1 MADETVKEE
10 TPLNHNLA
18 PMLQEF
24 IKTFGASLDMRL
36 WYKLVQEEL
45 AELED
50 AMKKANKADTLKEL
64 CDVLYVYTPFN
75 HFIHHVVENDL
86 LHEDEA
92 KEITDYLQSNFK
104 IFQKAA
110 AMFPPMVV
118 YEAFV
123 RVHKSNMS
131 KLGLDGKP
139 IKRAD
144 GKVMKGP
151 NYAPPDLS
159 DLVEDAA

>member
-1 MADETVKEE
+1 MTDTM
-10 TPLNHNLA
+10 NLG

-24 IKTFGASLDMRL
+24 IKAFGASLDARL
-36 WYKLVQEEL
+36 WYKLVKEEL
-45 AELED
+45 AELKE
-50 AMKKANKADTLKEL
+50 AMDKDDKANTLKEL
-64 CDVLYVYTPFN
+64 CDVLYVYGPFN
-75 HFIHHVVENDL
+75 TFIETAVQADL
-86 LHEDEA
+86 IPEEEA
-92 KEITDYLQSNFK
+92 KEITEYLQTNMK
-104 IFQKAA
+104 IFQKAVTL
-110 AMFPPMVV
+110 FPPMVV

-139 IKRAD
+139 IKRED

-151 NYAPPDLS
+151 NYTPPDLS

>member
-1 MADETVKEE
+1 MTDTM
-10 TPLNHNLA
+10 NLG

-24 IKTFGASLDMRL
+24 IKAFGASLDARL
-36 WYKLVQEEL
+36 WYKLVKEEL
-45 AELED
+45 AELKE
-50 AMKKANKADTLKEL
+50 AMDKDDKANTLKEL
-64 CDVLYVYTPFN
+64 CDVLYVYGPFN
-75 HFIHHVVENDL
+75 TFIETAVQADL
-86 LHEDEA
+86 IPEEEA
-92 KEITDYLQSNFK
+92 KEITEYLQNNMK
-104 IFQKAA
+104 IFQKAVTL
-110 AMFPPMVV
+110 FPPMVV

-139 IKRAD
+139 IKRED

>member
-1 MADETVKEE
+1 MTDTM
-10 TPLNHNLA
+10 NLG

-24 IKTFGASLDMRL
+24 IKAFGASLDARL
-36 WYKLVQEEL
+36 WYKLVKEEI
-45 AELED
+45 AELKE
-50 AMKKANKADTLKEL
+50 AMDKDDKANTLKEL
-64 CDVLYVYTPFN
+64 CDVLYVYGPFN
-75 HFIHHVVENDL
+75 TFIETAVQADL
-86 LHEDEA
+86 IPEEEA
-92 KEITDYLQSNFK
+92 KEITEYLQTNMK
-104 IFQKAA
+104 IFQKAVTL
-110 AMFPPMVV
+110 FPPMVV

-139 IKRAD
+139 IKRED

>member
-1 MADETVKEE
+1 MTDTM
-10 TPLNHNLA
+10 NLG

-24 IKTFGASLDMRL
+24 IKAFGASLDARL
-36 WYKLVQEEL
+36 WYKLVKEEL
-45 AELED
+45 AELKE
-50 AMKKANKADTLKEL
+50 AMDKDDKANTLKEL
-64 CDVLYVYTPFN
+64 CDVLYVYGPFN
-75 HFIHHVVENDL
+75 TFIETAVQADL
-86 LHEDEA
+86 IPEEEA
-92 KEITDYLQSNFK
+92 KEITEYLQANMK
-104 IFQKAA
+104 IFQKAVTL
-110 AMFPPMVV
+110 FPPMVV

-139 IKRAD
+139 IKRED

-151 NYAPPDLS
+151 NYTPPDLS

>member
-1 MADETVKEE
+1 MTDTM
-10 TPLNHNLA
+10 NLG

-24 IKTFGASLDMRL
+24 IKAFGASLDARL
-36 WYKLVQEEL
+36 WYKLVKEEL
-45 AELED
+45 AELKE
-50 AMKKANKADTLKEL
+50 AMDKDDKANTLKEL
-64 CDVLYVYTPFN
+64 CDVLYVYGPFN
-75 HFIHHVVENDL
+75 TFIETAVQADL
-86 LHEDEA
+86 IPEEEA
-92 KEITDYLQSNFK
+92 KEITEYLQTNMK
-104 IFQKAA
+104 IFQKAITL
-110 AMFPPMVV
+110 FPPMVV

-139 IKRAD
+139 IKRED

-151 NYAPPDLS
+151 NYTPPDLS

>member
-1 MADETVKEE
+1 MTDTM
-10 TPLNHNLA
+10 NLG

-24 IKTFGASLDMRL
+24 IKAFGASLDARL
-36 WYKLVQEEL
+36 WYKLVKEEL
-45 AELED
+45 AELKE
-50 AMKKANKADTLKEL
+50 AMDKDDKANTLKEL
-64 CDVLYVYTPFN
+64 CDVLYVYGPFN
-75 HFIHHVVENDL
+75 TFIETAVQADL
-86 LHEDEA
+86 IPEEEA
-92 KEITDYLQSNFK
+92 KEITEYLQANMK
-104 IFQKAA
+104 IFQKAITL
-110 AMFPPMVV
+110 FPPMVV

-139 IKRAD
+139 IKRED

-151 NYAPPDLS
+151 NYTPPDLS

>member
-1 MADETVKEE
+1 MTDTM
-10 TPLNHNLA
+10 NLG

-24 IKTFGASLDMRL
+24 IKAFGASLDARL
-36 WYKLVQEEL
+36 WYKLVKEEI
-45 AELED
+45 AELKE
-50 AMKKANKADTLKEL
+50 AMDKDDKANTLKEL
-64 CDVLYVYTPFN
+64 CDVLYVYGPFN
-75 HFIHHVVENDL
+75 TFIETAVQADL
-86 LHEDEA
+86 IPEEEA
-92 KEITDYLQSNFK
+92 KEITEYLQNNMK
-104 IFQKAA
+104 IFQKAVTL
-110 AMFPPMVV
+110 FPPMVV

-139 IKRAD
+139 IKRED

-151 NYAPPDLS
+151 NYTPPDLS

>member
-1 MADETVKEE
+1 MTDTM
-10 TPLNHNLA
+10 NLG

-24 IKTFGASLDMRL
+24 IKAFGASLDARL
-36 WYKLVQEEL
+36 WYKLVKEEL
-45 AELED
+45 AELKE
-50 AMKKANKADTLKEL
+50 AMDKDDKANTLKEL
-64 CDVLYVYTPFN
+64 CDVLYVYGPFN
-75 HFIHHVVENDL
+75 TFIETAVQADL
-86 LHEDEA
+86 IPEDEA
-92 KEITDYLQSNFK
+92 KEITEYLQTNRK
-104 IFQKAA
+104 IFQKAVTL
-110 AMFPPMVV
+110 FPPMVV

-139 IKRAD
+139 IKRED

-151 NYAPPDLS
+151 NYTPPDLS

>member
-1 MADETVKEE
+1 M
-10 TPLNHNLA
+10 NLG

-24 IKTFGASLDMRL
+24 IKAFGASLDARL
-36 WYKLVQEEL
+36 WYKLVKEEL
-45 AELED
+45 AELKE
-50 AMKKANKADTLKEL
+50 AMDKDDKANTLKEL
-64 CDVLYVYTPFN
+64 CDVLYVYGPFN
-75 HFIHHVVENDL
+75 TFIETAVQADL
-86 LHEDEA
+86 IPEEEA
-92 KEITDYLQSNFK
+92 KEITEYLQENMK
-104 IFQKAA
+104 LFQKAVTL
-110 AMFPPMVV
+110 FPPMVV

-139 IKRAD
+139 IKRED

-151 NYAPPDLS
+151 NYTPPDLS

>member
-1 MADETVKEE
+1 M
-10 TPLNHNLA
+10 NLG

-24 IKTFGASLDMRL
+24 IKAFGASLDARL
-36 WYKLVQEEL
+36 WYKLVKEEL
-45 AELED
+45 AELKE
-50 AMKKANKADTLKEL
+50 AMDKDDKANTLKEL
-64 CDVLYVYTPFN
+64 CDVLYVYGPFN
-75 HFIHHVVENDL
+75 TFIETAVQADL
-86 LHEDEA
+86 IPEEEA
-92 KEITDYLQSNFK
+92 KEITEYLQANMK
-104 IFQKAA
+104 IFQKAVTL
-110 AMFPPMVV
+110 FPPMVV

-139 IKRAD
+139 IKRED

-151 NYAPPDLS
+151 NYTPPDLS

>member
-1 MADETVKEE
+1 MTETM
-10 TPLNHNLA
+10 NLG

-24 IKTFGASLDMRL
+24 IKAFGASLDARL
-36 WYKLVQEEL
+36 WYKLVKEEL
-45 AELED
+45 AELKE
-50 AMKKANKADTLKEL
+50 AMDKDDKANTLKEL
-64 CDVLYVYTPFN
+64 CDVLYVYGPFN
-75 HFIHHVVENDL
+75 TLIETAVQADL
-86 LHEDEA
+86 IPEEEA
-92 KEITDYLQSNFK
+92 KEITEYLQTNMK
-104 IFQKAA
+104 IFQKAVTL
-110 AMFPPMVV
+110 FPPMVV

-139 IKRAD
+139 IKRED

-151 NYAPPDLS
+151 NYTPPDLS

>member
-1 MADETVKEE
+1 MTDTM
-10 TPLNHNLA
+10 NLG

-24 IKTFGASLDMRL
+24 IKAFGASLDARL
-36 WYKLVQEEL
+36 WYKLVKEEL
-45 AELED
+45 DELKE
-50 AMKKANKADTLKEL
+50 AMDKDDKANTLKEL
-64 CDVLYVYTPFN
+64 CDVLYVYGPFN
-75 HFIHHVVENDL
+75 TFIETAVQADL
-86 LHEDEA
+86 IPEEEA
-92 KEITDYLQSNFK
+92 KEITEYLQANMK
-104 IFQKAA
+104 IFQKAITL
-110 AMFPPMVV
+110 FPPMVV

-139 IKRAD
+139 IKRED

>member
-1 MADETVKEE
+1 MTDTM
-10 TPLNHNLA
+10 NLG

-24 IKTFGASLDMRL
+24 IKAFGASLDARL
-36 WYKLVQEEL
+36 WYKLVKEEL
-45 AELED
+45 AELKE
-50 AMKKANKADTLKEL
+50 AMDKDDKANTLKEL
-64 CDVLYVYTPFN
+64 CDVLYVYGPFN
-75 HFIHHVVENDL
+75 TFIETAVQADL
-86 LHEDEA
+86 IPEEEA
-92 KEITDYLQSNFK
+92 KEITEYLQNNMK
-104 IFQKAA
+104 IFQKAVTL
-110 AMFPPMVV
+110 FPPMVV

-139 IKRAD
+139 IKRED

-151 NYAPPDLS
+151 NYTPPDLS

>member
-1 MADETVKEE
+1 MTDTM
-10 TPLNHNLA
+10 NLG

-24 IKTFGASLDMRL
+24 IKAFGASLDARL
-36 WYKLVQEEL
+36 WYKLVKEEL
-45 AELED
+45 AELKE
-50 AMKKANKADTLKEL
+50 AMDKDDKANTLKEL
-64 CDVLYVYTPFN
+64 CDVLYVYGPFN
-75 HFIHHVVENDL
+75 TFIETAVQADL
-86 LHEDEA
+86 IPEEEA
-92 KEITDYLQSNFK
+92 KEITEYLQTNMK
-104 IFQKAA
+104 IFQKAVA
-110 AMFPPMVV
+110 LFPPMVV

-139 IKRAD
+139 IKRED

-151 NYAPPDLS
+151 NYTPPDLS

>member
-1 MADETVKEE
+1 MTDTM
-10 TPLNHNLA
+10 NLG

-24 IKTFGASLDMRL
+24 IKAFGASLDARL
-36 WYKLVQEEL
+36 WYKLVKEEL
-45 AELED
+45 DELKE
-50 AMKKANKADTLKEL
+50 AMDKDDKANTLKEL
-64 CDVLYVYTPFN
+64 CDVLYVYGPFN
-75 HFIHHVVENDL
+75 TFIETAVQADL
-86 LHEDEA
+86 IPEEEA
-92 KEITDYLQSNFK
+92 KEITEYLQANMK
-104 IFQKAA
+104 IFQKAVTL
-110 AMFPPMVV
+110 FPPMVV

-139 IKRAD
+139 IKRED

>member
-1 MADETVKEE
+1 MTDTM
-10 TPLNHNLA
+10 NLG

-24 IKTFGASLDMRL
+24 IKAFGASLDARL
-36 WYKLVQEEL
+36 WYKLVKEEL
-45 AELED
+45 TELKE
-50 AMKKANKADTLKEL
+50 AMDKDDKANTLKEL
-64 CDVLYVYTPFN
+64 CDVLYVYGPFN
-75 HFIHHVVENDL
+75 TFIETAVQADL
-86 LHEDEA
+86 IPEEEA
-92 KEITDYLQSNFK
+92 KEITEYLQNNMK
-104 IFQKAA
+104 IFQKAVTL
-110 AMFPPMVV
+110 FPPMVV

-139 IKRAD
+139 IKRED

>member
-1 MADETVKEE
+1 M
-10 TPLNHNLA
+10 NLG

-24 IKTFGASLDMRL
+24 IKAFGASLDARL
-36 WYKLVQEEL
+36 WYKLVKEEL
-45 AELED
+45 AELKE
-50 AMKKANKADTLKEL
+50 AMDKDDKANTLKEL
-64 CDVLYVYTPFN
+64 CDVLYVYGPFN
-75 HFIHHVVENDL
+75 TFIETAVQADL
-86 LHEDEA
+86 IPEDEA
-92 KEITDYLQSNFK
+92 KEITEYLQTNRK
-104 IFQKAA
+104 IFQKAVTL
-110 AMFPPMVV
+110 FPPMVV

-139 IKRAD
+139 IKRED

-151 NYAPPDLS
+151 NYTPPDLS

>member
-1 MADETVKEE
+1 MADESMKAENALT
-10 TPLNHNLA
+10 TNLA

-45 AELED
+45 AELDE
-50 AMKKANKADTLKEL
+50 AMQKANKAETLKEL

-75 HFIHHVVENDL
+75 HFIHHAVENEL
-86 LHEDEA
+86 LPEDEA
-92 KEITDYLQSNFK
+92 KEITDYLQSHLK
-104 IFQKAA
+104 IFQKAVT
-110 AMFPPMVV
+110 MFPPMVV

>member
-1 MADETVKEE
+1 MTDTM
-10 TPLNHNLA
+10 NLG

-24 IKTFGASLDMRL
+24 IKAFGASLDARL
-36 WYKLVQEEL
+36 WYKLVKEEI
-45 AELED
+45 AELKE
-50 AMKKANKADTLKEL
+50 AMDKDDKANTLKEL
-64 CDVLYVYTPFN
+64 CDVLYVYGPFN
-75 HFIHHVVENDL
+75 TFIETAVQADL
-86 LHEDEA
+86 IPEEEA
-92 KEITDYLQSNFK
+92 KEITEYLQANMK
-104 IFQKAA
+104 IFQKAVTL
-110 AMFPPMVV
+110 FPPMVV

-139 IKRAD
+139 IKRED

-151 NYAPPDLS
+151 NYTPPDLS

>member
-1 MADETVKEE
+1 MTDTM
-10 TPLNHNLA
+10 NLG

-24 IKTFGASLDMRL
+24 IKAFGASLDARL
-36 WYKLVQEEL
+36 WYKLVKEEL
-45 AELED
+45 DELKE
-50 AMKKANKADTLKEL
+50 AMDKDDKANTLKEL
-64 CDVLYVYTPFN
+64 CDVLYVYGPFN
-75 HFIHHVVENDL
+75 TFIETAVQADL
-86 LHEDEA
+86 IPEEEA
-92 KEITDYLQSNFK
+92 KEITEYLQTNMK
-104 IFQKAA
+104 IFQKAVTL
-110 AMFPPMVV
+110 FPPMVV

-139 IKRAD
+139 IKRED

-151 NYAPPDLS
+151 NYTPPDLS

>member
-1 MADETVKEE
+1 M
-10 TPLNHNLA
+10 NLG

-24 IKTFGASLDMRL
+24 IKAFGASLDARL
-36 WYKLVQEEL
+36 WYKLVKEEL
-45 AELED
+45 AELKE
-50 AMKKANKADTLKEL
+50 AMDKDDKANTLKEL
-64 CDVLYVYTPFN
+64 CDVLYVYGPFN
-75 HFIHHVVENDL
+75 TFIETAVQADL
-86 LHEDEA
+86 IPEEEA
-92 KEITDYLQSNFK
+92 KEITEYLQNNMK
-104 IFQKAA
+104 IFQKAVTL
-110 AMFPPMVV
+110 FPPMVV

-139 IKRAD
+139 IKRED

-151 NYAPPDLS
+151 NYTPPDLS

>member
-1 MADETVKEE
+1 MTDTM
-10 TPLNHNLA
+10 NLG

-24 IKTFGASLDMRL
+24 IKAFGASLDARL
-36 WYKLVQEEL
+36 WYKLVKEEL
-45 AELED
+45 AELKE
-50 AMKKANKADTLKEL
+50 AMDKDDKANTLKEL
-64 CDVLYVYTPFN
+64 CDVLYVYGPFN
-75 HFIHHVVENDL
+75 TFIETAVQADL
-86 LHEDEA
+86 IPEEEA
-92 KEITDYLQSNFK
+92 KEITEYLQTNMK
-104 IFQKAA
+104 IFQKAVTL
-110 AMFPPMVV
+110 FPPMVV

-139 IKRAD
+139 IKRED

>member
-1 MADETVKEE
+1 MADENVKEAN
-10 TPLNHNLA
+10 PLNSDLA

-45 AELED
+45 AELNE
-50 AMKKANKADTLKEL
+50 AIENANKAETLKEL

-75 HFIHHVVENDL
+75 HFINHAVENDL

-92 KEITDYLQSNFK
+92 KEITDYLQSHLK
-104 IFQKAA
+104 VFQKAV
-110 AMFPPMVV
+110 AMFPPTVV

>member
-1 MADETVKEE
+1 MTDTM
-10 TPLNHNLA
+10 NLG

-24 IKTFGASLDMRL
+24 IKAFGASLDARL
-36 WYKLVQEEL
+36 WYKLVKEEL
-45 AELED
+45 AELKE
-50 AMKKANKADTLKEL
+50 AMDKDDKANTLKEL
-64 CDVLYVYTPFN
+64 CDVLYVYGPFN
-75 HFIHHVVENDL
+75 TFIETAVQADMIP
-86 LHEDEA
+86 EDEA
-92 KEITDYLQSNFK
+92 KEITEYLQDNMKF
-104 IFQKAA
+104 FQKAVA
-110 AMFPPMVV
+110 LFPPMVV

-139 IKRAD
+139 IKRED

-151 NYAPPDLS
+151 NYTPPDLS

>member
-1 MADETVKEE
+1 MTDTM
-10 TPLNHNLA
+10 NLG

-24 IKTFGASLDMRL
+24 IKAFGASLDARL
-36 WYKLVQEEL
+36 WYKLVKEEL
-45 AELED
+45 AELKE
-50 AMKKANKADTLKEL
+50 AMDKDDKANTLKEL
-64 CDVLYVYTPFN
+64 CDVLYVYGPFN
-75 HFIHHVVENDL
+75 TFIETAVQADL
-86 LHEDEA
+86 IPEEEA
-92 KEITDYLQSNFK
+92 KEITEYLQENMK
-104 IFQKAA
+104 LFQKAVTL
-110 AMFPPMVV
+110 FPPMVV

-139 IKRAD
+139 IKRED

-151 NYAPPDLS
+151 NYTPPDLS